1 MRAAHVA
8 DVRHRCAAVLRRA
21 GHAPARHHEL
31 ALAVVAGAHDRRHL
45 IGEDARK
52 EREVARAVMPGT
64 KPIAD
69 RRLAFGQAVEVAHAA
84 EVCSHKAKSQRRQEP
99 MPRLRSSLK
108 ALPERRVDAWS
119 FGERN
124 RRSAVRLRGAAQEGL
139 RTLRVR
145 RVALRVP
152 NLAVRQIGA
161 ACSPGEG
168 ALWGHR

>member
-1 MRAAHVA
+1 MRSRDNAAIPRAEPSAPMRAAHVA

-99 MPRLRSSLK
+99 MPRLTEAPIELESAAREASRCVELWRAQSS
-108 ALPERRVDAWS
+108 
-119 FGERN
+119 
-124 RRSAVRLRGAAQEGL
+124 
-139 RTLRVR
+139 
-145 RVALRVP
+145 
-152 NLAVRQIGA
+152 
-161 ACSPGEG
+161 
-168 ALWGHR
+168 